1 MATIRKLPSG
11 KFGVQIRIKGAPP
24 KSRTFDKIEEAK
36 AWAIAQSPDLNT
48 ETKADLTLA
57 DVVRRYC
64 ASQLKGKRS
73 RDLMLAKMLRI
84 SVHFPQPFQK
94 ITRTDV
100 NAFRLLRLAQVSG
113 PTVREDLQAINKLFR
128 WADREMLFGDMPL
141 NIPTRNIALPA
152 STKPRSRVVEREE
165 LDRLITAL
173 SPVMADIV
181 EIAFETAMRRS
192 EIIRLTPR
200 ALHLQERCLSVI
212 DGKTGDRIVP
222 LSQKAVNRLQD
233 VAKRCLTPDS
243 RMFPVSAHSVSTAVR
258 RARKRVGLDDGVRLH
273 QLRHTRISMVAR
285 MGFNQAQIM
294 MVSGHKDS
302 RSVQRYT
309 HLNVK
314 DVIRLLD

>member
-1 MATIRKLPSG
+1 
-11 KFGVQIRIKGAPP
+11 
-24 KSRTFDKIEEAK
+24 
-36 AWAIAQSPDLNT
+36 
-48 ETKADLTLA
+48 
-57 DVVRRYC
+57 
-64 ASQLKGKRS
+64 
-73 RDLMLAKMLRI
+73 
-84 SVHFPQPFQK
+84 
-94 ITRTDV
+94 
-100 NAFRLLRLAQVSG
+100 
-113 PTVREDLQAINKLFR
+113 
-128 WADREMLFGDMPL
+128 MPL